1 MDIHGIIV
9 LAYVIW
15 LGLIALAILF
25 CAADILR
32 NQGDEPQR
40 TLLWFTVITTEW
52 TEGSYLEPDARY
64 GYGML
69 EAVKECKAGLPG

>member
-1 MDIHGIIV
+1 MIHISC
-9 LAYVIW
+9 W
-15 LGLIALAILF
+15 
-25 CAADILR
+25 
-32 NQGDEPQR
+32 N
-40 TLLWFTVITTEW
+40 EW